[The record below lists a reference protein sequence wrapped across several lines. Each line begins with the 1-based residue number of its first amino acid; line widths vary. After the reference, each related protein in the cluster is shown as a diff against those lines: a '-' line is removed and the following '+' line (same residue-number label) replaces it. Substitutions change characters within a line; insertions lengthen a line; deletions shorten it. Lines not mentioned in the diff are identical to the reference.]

1 MRKVF
6 IVTERRADFSRFK
19 PILELINDDEHLN
32 YNLVVTGTH
41 LLDSHGKTINEIIEG
56 GFKVFKT
63 VQMFE
68 DDIDRDSGA
77 EMTVA
82 LGRVTMGLVKVIEE
96 SKPDII
102 LSGFDIGANLAV
114 SIAGAHMNIPVVH
127 IQGGEVSGTID
138 ESIRHA
144 VSKFSHYHLVSNNDA
159 KNRLIRMGEIPK
171 HIFVVGCPSIDAM
184 LDVDISSPDEIKKK
198 FNIDVYK
205 KFFLVL
211 QHPVTTEL
219 HDAKEQ
225 IKETLKAVKKSGVES
240 VLIYPNNDAGSQAII
255 GEIKNSNIKYFSTLS
270 LKDYVSL
277 LSYATA
283 LIGNS
288 SSGIHETVTFKV
300 PTINIGTRQ
309 QGRLRPGNVIDVD
322 YEEYEITGAINK
334 ILNDKKFLKDVK
346 YCINPYGD
354 GKSASRIIDILKKI
368 NIGNKIIQKR
378 ITY

>member
-6 IVTERRADFSRFK
+6 VVTERRADFSRFK
-19 PILELINDDEHLN
+19 PILEIIDNDVNLN
-32 YNLVVTGTH
+32 YDLVVTGIH
-41 LLDSHGKTINEIIEG
+41 LLESHGKTINEIIEG
-56 GFKVFKT
+56 GFEVFKT
-63 VQMFE
+63 VKMFE
-68 DDIDRDSGA
+68 DNVDKDSGA
-77 EMTVA
+77 EMTKA
-82 LGRVTMGLVKVIEE
+82 LGRVTMGLVEAIEE

-159 KNRLIRMGEIPK
+159 KNRLIKMGEIPK
-171 HIFVVGCPSIDAM
+171 HVFVVGCPSIDAM
-184 LDVDISSPDEIKKK
+184 LDITINTPNEIEEK
-198 FNIDVYK
+198 FGIDVHK

-219 HDAKEQ
+219 HKAKKQ

-255 GEIKNSNIKYFSTLS
+255 GEIKNSNIKYFPTLT

-288 SSGIHETVTFKV
+288 SSGIHETATFKI

-309 QGRLRPGNVIDVD
+309 QGRLRPENVLDVD
-322 YEEYEITGAINK
+322 YQEYEITGAINK
-334 ILNDKKFLKDVK
+334 ILNDKKFLNDVK

-354 GKSASRIIDILKKI
+354 GRSANRIMNILKKI
-368 NIGNKIIQKR
+368 NIGNNIIQKR

>member
-1 MRKVF
+1 MRNVF
-6 IVTERRADFSRFK
+6 VVTERRADFSRFK
-19 PILELINDDEHLN
+19 PILELISDDVHLN
-32 YNLVVTGTH
+32 YDLVVTGIH
-41 LLDSHGKTINEIIEG
+41 LLDSHGKTINEIKDG

-63 VQMFE
+63 VRMFE
-68 DDIDRDSGA
+68 DNVDRDSGA
-77 EMTVA
+77 EMTIA
-82 LGRVTMGLVKVIEE
+82 LGRVTMGLVKAIKD

-159 KNRLIRMGEIPK
+159 KNRLIKMGEIPK
-171 HIFVVGCPSIDAM
+171 HVFVVGCPSIDAM
-184 LDVDISSPDEIKKK
+184 LDIDISSSVEIKKK
-198 FNIDVYK
+198 FNIDVHK

-219 HDAKEQ
+219 HNAKKQ

-255 GEIKNSNIKYFSTLS
+255 GEIKNSNIKYFPTLS

-277 LSYATA
+277 LSYTTA

-288 SSGIHETVTFKV
+288 SSGIHETATFKV

-354 GKSASRIIDILKKI
+354 GRSASRIIDILKKI

>member
-6 IVTERRADFSRFK
+6 VVTERRADFSRFK
-19 PILELINDDEHLN
+19 PILELISDDVYLN
-32 YNLVVTGTH
+32 YDLVVTGIH
-41 LLDSHGKTINEIIEG
+41 LLDSHGKTINEIKDG

-63 VQMFE
+63 VRMFE
-68 DDIDRDSGA
+68 DNVDRDSGA

-82 LGRVTMGLVKVIEE
+82 FGRVTMGLVKAIEE

-184 LDVDISSPDEIKKK
+184 LDIDISSPDEIKKK
-198 FNIDVYK
+198 FNIDVHK

-219 HDAKEQ
+219 HNAKKQ

-255 GEIKNSNIKYFSTLS
+255 GEIKNSNIKYFPTLS

-277 LSYATA
+277 LSYTTA

-288 SSGIHETVTFKV
+288 SSGIHETATFKV

-354 GKSASRIIDILKKI
+354 GRSASRIIDILKKI